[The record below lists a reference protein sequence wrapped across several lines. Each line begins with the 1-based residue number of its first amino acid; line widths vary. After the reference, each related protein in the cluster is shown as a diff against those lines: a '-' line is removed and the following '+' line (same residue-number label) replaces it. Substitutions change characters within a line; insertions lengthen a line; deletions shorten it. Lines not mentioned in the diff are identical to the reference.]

1 MNIATIDLSCWK
13 GFGGQHYNATAE
25 FNGKTAE
32 VTYKMNEKQAK
43 QFNKIDGTSG
53 AARYRPGNVTQRFWT
68 KDEAIKASVQ
78 LILRKWPSVRLIVLR
93 DEHNPNFVA
102 WCYDAKIKKK
112 LDNLHNRAERM
123 YAKTSNPFG
132 RFPKESEKVWSEWD
146 SLIEQITSLDKD
158 LDKDK
163 ESGNL

>member
-1 MNIATIDLSCWK
+1 MNIATIDMLCWE
-13 GFGGQHYNATAE
+13 GFGGQHYHATAE
-25 FNGKTAE
+25 FNDESVE
-32 VTYKMNEKQAK
+32 VTYKMSAKQAK

-53 AARYRPGNVTQRFWT
+53 SARYRPGNVTKRFWT
-68 KDEAIKASVQ
+68 REEAIRASVQ
-78 LILRKWPSVRLIVLR
+78 LILKKWPSVRLIVLR

-112 LDNLHNRAERM
+112 LDNLHNKAERM
-123 YAKTSNPFG
+123 YEKTDDPFI

-146 SLIEQITSLDKD
+146 TLVEKIKA

-163 ESGNL
+163 ESGKL